1 VEAVNTAKP
10 KYTRICLKIS
20 GEALAGQAGYGI
32 DNSILSNIVGE
43 IAAVHA
49 LGVEIAL
56 VVGGGNVIR
65 GISASKEGANR
76 ATADYMGML
85 ATVINSLAVQEA
97 LEKKGVPARVLTAL
111 RVDEV
116 AEPYLRRRALRH
128 LEKGR
133 VVVFAAGTGRPFFTT
148 DTAAAL
154 RAAEIDCQIVLK
166 ATKVDGVYSADPVTD
181 ADAVRYEQ
189 LTHMDVLQRGLKVM
203 DATAASLCMDNNIPI
218 MVFNFFTPGNLLK
231 AVMGELVGTL
241 VITV

>member
-1 VEAVNTAKP
+1 VGAAQP

-20 GEALAGQAGYGI
+20 GEALAGEAGYGI
-32 DNSILSNIVGE
+32 DNAILAGVVGE
-43 IAAVHA
+43 IATVHQLGIQVAV
-49 LGVEIAL
+49 
-56 VVGGGNVIR
+56 VVGGGNVVR
-65 GISASKEGANR
+65 GITASKSGANR

-85 ATVINSLAVQEA
+85 ATVINALAVQEA

-116 AEPYLRRRALRH
+116 AEPYVRRRAVRH

-133 VVVFAAGTGRPFFTT
+133 VVIFAAGTGRPFFTT

-166 ATKVDGVYSADPVTD
+166 ATKVDGVYSADPMTD
-181 ADAVRYEQ
+181 RNAVRYEQ

-203 DATAASLCMDNNIPI
+203 DSTAASLCMDNNIPI
-218 MVFNFFTPGNLLK
+218 MVFNLLTPGNLLK
-231 AVMGELVGTL
+231 AVMGEVVGTL
-241 VITV
+241 VTSA

>member
-1 VEAVNTAKP
+1 VTTSEP
-10 KYTRICLKIS
+10 KYARICLKIS
-20 GEALAGQAGYGI
+20 GEALSGEAGYGI
-32 DNSILSNIVGE
+32 DNTVLSNIVGE
-43 IAAVHA
+43 IATVHT
-49 LGVEIAL
+49 LGVQVAL

-65 GISASKEGANR
+65 GITASKEGANR

-85 ATVINSLAVQEA
+85 GTVINSLAVQEA
-97 LEKKGVPARVLTAL
+97 LEKKGIPARVLTAL

-166 ATKVDGVYSADPVTD
+166 ATKVDGVYSADPVTN

-241 VITV
+241 VITA